1 MSYCGPTLTLPLHRP
16 AIFASYFHPHRG
28 EIPFFLYRERR
39 QDPHPVRSRARIG
52 ILDGI
57 RFRELR
63 SNAMTE
69 FMSMPASL

>member
-1 MSYCGPTLTLPLHRP
+1 MRRRSPISAL
-16 AIFASYFHPHRG
+16 AAFALYFHPHQG

-39 QDPHPVRSRARIG
+39 EDPHPVRSHARIG